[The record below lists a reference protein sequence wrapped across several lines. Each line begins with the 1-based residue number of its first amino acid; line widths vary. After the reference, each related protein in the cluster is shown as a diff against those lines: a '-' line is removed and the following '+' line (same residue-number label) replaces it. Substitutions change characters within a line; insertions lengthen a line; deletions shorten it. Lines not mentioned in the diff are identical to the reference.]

1 MSDRREFLK
10 FLAGSPLLL
19 AYPALLEAFTQA
31 PTAQAAAATLA
42 SAADAL
48 DVYDFEAMARRVLPP
63 AHWGY
68 MATGVDGEETLR
80 ANPRGFDRY
89 QLRVR
94 RFVDVSRIDMG
105 MELFGQKFT
114 SPVMLCPVGS
124 QRAFHAEG
132 ELAVARAAQARG
144 QLQILSTQS
153 STAIEDVAKAR
164 GGSGLWY
171 QLYTTNNWDVTTKL
185 LKRAEAAGCPV
196 VAVTV
201 DLPAGRNTETDQR
214 MARVDTRACASCHG
228 VAGPAADGRAAGI
241 KPMFAGLD
249 MKGVTLTSATLTW
262 DFVKRVK
269 DVTKMKVVIK
279 GLESADDAT
288 LAVTSGADGI
298 IVSNHGGRA
307 TETGR
312 PTIDALPEVVQGAGG
327 RMPVLLDGGVRRGT
341 DVFKALALGAT
352 AVGIGRPYIWGLSS
366 FGQAGVDRVL
376 QILDTELRLAM
387 VGCGTVALKDIT
399 AKSLID
405 TRIDPAHFGP
415 RARHPSRRLRSHCP
429 DRRRRDGRGLSRDR
443 PKLDRDVAIKVLPV
457 VVGRRCRAAGSVR
470 ARSRGA
476 RVAEPSE
483 HRGDLRASKKATG
496 VRALVM
502 ELVEGRRS
510 RIASRAGRFPS
521 TKRCRSR
528 GRSRRRSKRRTS
540 TGSSIAI

>member
-31 PTAQAAAATLA
+31 PSPQAAAAALA

-48 DVYDFEAMARRVLPP
+48 DVYDFETLARTVLPP

-68 MATGVDGEETLR
+68 LATGVDGEETLR

-89 QLRVR
+89 QLHTR
-94 RFVDVSRIDMG
+94 RFVDVSRVDTGVEI
-105 MELFGQKFT
+105 FGQRFT
-114 SPVMLCPVGS
+114 SPVLLCPVGS

-132 ELAVARAAQARG
+132 ELAVARAARARG

-153 STAIEDVAKAR
+153 STAIEEVARSR
-164 GGSGLWY
+164 GGTGLWY

-214 MARVDTRACASCHG
+214 MARVDTRECAACHG
-228 VAGPAADGRAAGI
+228 VAGPGGNGRMVGV

-249 MKGVTLTSATLTW
+249 MTDVTLTSATLTW

-269 DVTKMKVVIK
+269 DAAKMKVVIK
-279 GLESADDAT
+279 GLESAEDAA
-288 LAVTSGADGI
+288 LAVSSGADGI

-327 RMPVLLDGGVRRGT
+327 RIPVLFDGGIRRGT

-352 AVGIGRPYIWGLSS
+352 AVGIGRPYIWGLAS
-366 FGQAGVDRVL
+366 FGQAGVERVL
-376 QILDTELRLAM
+376 QILDGELRLAM

-399 AKSLID
+399 AKALVD
-405 TRIDPAHFGP
+405 TRF
-415 RARHPSRRLRSHCP
+415 R
-429 DRRRRDGRGLSRDR
+429 
-443 PKLDRDVAIKVLPV
+443 
-457 VVGRRCRAAGSVR
+457 
-470 ARSRGA
+470 
-476 RVAEPSE
+476 
-483 HRGDLRASKKATG
+483 
-496 VRALVM
+496 M
-502 ELVEGRRS
+502 
-510 RIASRAGRFPS
+510 
-521 TKRCRSR
+521 
-528 GRSRRRSKRRTS
+528 
-540 TGSSIAI
+540 